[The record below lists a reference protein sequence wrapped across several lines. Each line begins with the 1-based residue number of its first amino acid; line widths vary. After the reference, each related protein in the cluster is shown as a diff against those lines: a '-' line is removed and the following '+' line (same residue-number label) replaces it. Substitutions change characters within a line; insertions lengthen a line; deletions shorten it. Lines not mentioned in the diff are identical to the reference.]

1 MSRSKIKSMP
11 KVYGDVTDAAFHKG
25 HGIAL
30 SLNGVEFII
39 VASSVSDVEAIAK
52 EVMYRNF
59 PIQRDGI
66 KPSAVCHADKVT
78 EF

>member
-1 MSRSKIKSMP
+1 MKRPKIKSMP
-11 KVYGDVTDAAFHKG
+11 KVHGDVTDAPFHKG

-30 SLNGVEFII
+30 TLNGIEFII
-39 VASSVSDVEAIAK
+39 VASSVLNVESIAK

-66 KPSAVCHADKVT
+66 KPAAVCHADKIT